1 MLDIGGWEFLV
12 VAFVLIMVV
21 GPKELPRMLRS
32 FTQFT
37 RQVRKMAREFT
48 DGMNQ
53 IANDAEVA
61 DLKKAM
67 DKAKGGDLDQ
77 LADAI
82 DPGGEVGKSVRELK
96 NSMDKDAAADDMKE
110 IGDLVGEAGQT
121 IANDAM
127 SDDFIDDAIFEDNTA
142 AEPDSKGDEPARKPT
157 KKAAAKKS

>member
-32 FTQFT
+32 FTQFS
-37 RQVRKMAREFT
+37 RSMRKMAREFT

-61 DLKKAM
+61 ELKKAM
-67 DKAKGGDLDQ
+67 NEAKGGDLDK

-82 DPGGEVGKSVRELK
+82 DPGGEVGESVRDLK
-96 NSMDKDAAADDMKE
+96 DSMDKDVAAQDIKDIGKMAGKAGQDIADDAK
-110 IGDLVGEAGQT
+110 A
-121 IANDAM
+121 
-127 SDDFIDDAIFEDNTA
+127 
-142 AEPDSKGDEPARKPT
+142 DEPAAT
-157 KKAAAKKS
+157 TVTDAGDKAAVKKS

>member
-32 FTQFT
+32 FTQFS
-37 RQVRKMAREFT
+37 RSMRKMAREFT

-67 DKAKGGDLDQ
+67 NEAKGGDLDE
-77 LADAI
+77 LTSAI
-82 DPGGEVGKSVRELK
+82 DPGGEISEPVRDLK
-96 NSMDKDAAADDMKE
+96 DSMEKDAAAEDIKN
-110 IGDLVGEAGQT
+110 IGNMAGKAGQD
-121 IANDAM
+121 IADDAKAGEPVGTNDTNDGNDAVV
-127 SDDFIDDAIFEDNTA
+127 
-142 AEPDSKGDEPARKPT
+142 
-157 KKAAAKKS
+157 KKS